1 MTANNT
7 TPTPRGGSQAPDQRK
22 QDDKGNPKKS
32 QTPGGPDCQGESAIF
47 FGGSDFGPAGS
58 ALWADLAVESDPFS
72 LTVLVIEACRL
83 ADRLTKLDLLLR
95 GDIDTWARLTHR
107 TLTDDYELKIDSAA
121 AEARQTA
128 GALRQILT
136 EIRRQKSEQDNP
148 GGDDPLDDL

>member
-1 MTANNT
+1 MDET
-7 TPTPRGGSQAPDQRK
+7 TYA
-22 QDDKGNPKKS
+22 
-32 QTPGGPDCQGESAIF
+32 
-47 FGGSDFGPAGS
+47 FGPAGS
-58 ALWADLAVESDPFS
+58 ALWADLAEVGDPYS

-107 TLTDDYELKIDSAA
+107 TLTDDYELKIDSAS

-148 GGDDPLDDL
+148 GGDNPLDDL